1 MSKFM
6 TTSESYDDQDQIIN
20 FMTKHWDSIV
30 SIMED
35 KKTGIPEFLHIFG
48 DTFTGMTVKR
58 MKYFK
63 LKKYKLGNI
72 G

>member
-1 MSKFM
+1 
-6 TTSESYDDQDQIIN
+6 
-20 FMTKHWDSIV
+20 MTKHWNSIV

-63 LKKYKLGNI
+63 LKNYKLGNI